1 MVDAI
6 VALLR
11 QMPVFL
17 APKPWEDWSLFS
29 EQIARGVAIGSAY
42 ALVALAIVLVFRSS
56 ELLNFAQGEWG
67 MFTTFVAWSLVVA
80 GTAVGL
86 TYVAAIALG
95 AALAAVMFWGLV
107 MRVRETLPLTRVAV
121 TIAMFLMFNSAAVW
135 VYARGQLPKY
145 FPSPF
150 GLQAVDLGPFTLS
163 RHELGTLS
171 FSLAVMLLLS
181 WFFTRTKVGLAM
193 RAAATNPEASRLMGI
208 NVNRMLT
215 LGWAMGG
222 ALGSAAAFLI
232 APVTGLFTA
241 FMFPVLIY
249 AFAGAVLGGIISPP
263 GAVVGGILIGI
274 GENLLGTYS
283 PSWLGSE
290 MKLPLILLTIMAVLV
305 VRPMGIFGEPGG
317 GRA

>member
-6 VALLR
+6 VALLG

-121 TIAMFLMFNSAAVW
+121 TIAMFLMFTAPPCGSMPEGSYPSISPAPLGSRRW
-135 VYARGQLPKY
+135 TWG
-145 FPSPF
+145 PSP
-150 GLQAVDLGPFTLS
+150 
-163 RHELGTLS
+163 
-171 FSLAVMLLLS
+171 
-181 WFFTRTKVGLAM
+181 
-193 RAAATNPEASRLMGI
+193 
-208 NVNRMLT
+208 
-215 LGWAMGG
+215 
-222 ALGSAAAFLI
+222 
-232 APVTGLFTA
+232 
-241 FMFPVLIY
+241 
-249 AFAGAVLGGIISPP
+249 
-263 GAVVGGILIGI
+263 
-274 GENLLGTYS
+274 
-283 PSWLGSE
+283 
-290 MKLPLILLTIMAVLV
+290 
-305 VRPMGIFGEPGG
+305 
-317 GRA
+317 